1 MTTKP
6 FIHKHGNAWRVT
18 IGDRLYASRTTHAD
32 AWRFAENVA
41 TYARR
46 IRFYRDI
53 ARTERALER
62 MEAHDH
68 RQ

>member
-1 MTTKP
+1 MTTNRP
-6 FIHKHGNAWRVT
+6 RIRKHGNAWRVT
-18 IGDRLYASRTTHAD
+18 IGDRLYASRATHED
-32 AWRFAENVA
+32 AWQFAEKVA

-62 MEAHDH
+62 MEG
-68 RQ
+68 R